1 MDIFQSRPHFPPNT
15 HAFQKLIDKRD
26 LWSKNF
32 ELVAKGSEN
41 NLFIA
46 FEIKDWINFFLI
58 SSPCKKTVFQPLNF
72 LYWSKIWRV

>member
-1 MDIFQSRPHFPPNT
+1 MYIMDIFQSRPHFPPNT

-32 ELVAKGSEN
+32 ELVVKGSEN

-46 FEIKDWINFFLI
+46 FEIKDWINFFFNIFTLQKNCFPT
-58 SSPCKKTVFQPLNF
+58 S
-72 LYWSKIWRV
+72 